1 MTIATDHTF
10 HIPVLG
16 IGYSVDAPIKV
27 AHLGVSSVMSLVD
40 DSLMEELRKF
50 YLQQEGL
57 PFEPIT
63 TGEHDSRARRI
74 TAYLNMV
81 QRMVSERFQ
90 ALRTSPFLPDSEL
103 EKYFEMLPD
112 SSVLKSRYREMLSET
127 DTEKRLAAETWLRQN
142 MTAGAIDVNIM
153 TKLDRSQYVAG
164 GEELATEFNDAHAA
178 LRGFANSDLESS
190 VVFSA
195 GMNPR
200 LYGYLAAF
208 DDFFPDAEGR
218 LRKRVTIK
226 VSDFRSALIQGKFLA
241 KRGIWVSEFRVE
253 SGLNCGGH
261 AFATDGL
268 LMGPILEEFRKRRD
282 ELYAEQH
289 AMYLKAIQERGT
301 DVDFLQLPLAV
312 TAQGGVGT
320 ASEHDFLRR
329 HYGLESIGWGTPF
342 LLVPEVINVQQE
354 TMDLLSNAG
363 TEDLYLSDVSP
374 LGVPFNNVRGNSK
387 DNEKEE
393 LVAKGKPGSPCVK
406 KFLSLNSELSERP
419 ICTAS
424 ITYLKK
430 KLKDLRDHF
439 EDEDEEYQAQYD
451 RAVDK
456 ACLCEGLTISALSV
470 KDITMPKLSKAV
482 SVCPGPNMAYFSHIA
497 TFREMIDHIYG
508 RINLMTDPE
517 RPHVFIKELQLYLDY
532 LYNLLKDHM
541 NNLTRLKPSFIDTFR
556 ENLMEGVRYY
566 RSLIPE
572 IREESEQM
580 RIRMQDMLTQ
590 LETRLLDL
598 EPVTA

>member
-1 MTIATDHTF
+1 
-10 HIPVLG
+10 
-16 IGYSVDAPIKV
+16 
-27 AHLGVSSVMSLVD
+27 
-40 DSLMEELRKF
+40 
-50 YLQQEGL
+50 
-57 PFEPIT
+57 
-63 TGEHDSRARRI
+63 
-74 TAYLNMV
+74 
-81 QRMVSERFQ
+81 
-90 ALRTSPFLPDSEL
+90 
-103 EKYFEMLPD
+103 
-112 SSVLKSRYREMLSET
+112 
-127 DTEKRLAAETWLRQN
+127 
-142 MTAGAIDVNIM
+142 
-153 TKLDRSQYVAG
+153 
-164 GEELATEFNDAHAA
+164 
-178 LRGFANSDLESS
+178 
-190 VVFSA
+190 
-195 GMNPR
+195 
-200 LYGYLAAF
+200 
-208 DDFFPDAEGR
+208 
-218 LRKRVTIK
+218 
-226 VSDFRSALIQGKFLA
+226 
-241 KRGIWVSEFRVE
+241 
-253 SGLNCGGH
+253 
-261 AFATDGL
+261 
-268 LMGPILEEFRKRRD
+268 
-282 ELYAEQH
+282 
-289 AMYLKAIQERGT
+289 MYLKAIQERGT